1 MDDFSREFCNWDKLR
16 EQRNKIKS
24 EIDKVFLKNHTLLKL
39 FLEYT
44 DKIDASDDE
53 KKLAALIEV
62 YCYLCDI
69 EYKLTQIR
77 LSNIQIKIND
87 ID

>member
-1 MDDFSREFCNWDKLR
+1 MQSLLS

-53 KKLAALIEV
+53 K
-62 YCYLCDI
+62 
-69 EYKLTQIR
+69 
-77 LSNIQIKIND
+77 N
-87 ID
+87 